1 MILKSLKDKAIE
13 KRIRREL
20 QRESER
26 HLSAPGVI
34 RSLAIIIDY
43 DKLADIRPLLQ
54 LATALDVTNDKVFIL
69 GYVEK
74 VHKSVNYLIPVFSET
89 TVKGSGLVRSAEVQ
103 DFLSKNYD
111 LLINYYEEATPVM
124 KLMTVLTRASF
135 KVGLSGALSEFND
148 LTLLTEPGD
157 FDKFRDELVK
167 YLKILSNK

>member
-1 MILKSLKDKAIE
+1 MILKSLKDKAID

-20 QRESER
+20 QREGER
-26 HLSAPGVI
+26 YLSAPGDI

-54 LATALDVTNDKVFIL
+54 LATALNVANEKVFIL

-74 VHKSVNYLIPVFSET
+74 VHKSVNYLIPVFSEA
-89 TVKGSGLVRSAEVQ
+89 TVKGNGLVRSNEVQ
-103 DFLSKNYD
+103 DFLSRNYD
-111 LLINYYEEATPVM
+111 LLINYYGQATPVM

-135 KVGLSGALSEFND
+135 KVGLSADLSDFND

-157 FDKFRDELVK
+157 FENFRDELVK